1 MGEGATGLT
10 PGPRGT
16 VRAVDTGG
24 ANGRLRELGDEIT
37 LVRERLDL
45 LVDEL
50 DRRRHHTLD
59 WRRQLRRHAR
69 GIALGTLTVAL
80 VAGAVAVARSGRVSA
95 RSWRRRF
102 RPD

>member
-24 ANGRLRELGDEIT
+24 ANGRMRELAEEIT
-37 LVRERLDL
+37 RVRERLDL

-80 VAGAVAVARSGRVSA
+80 VAGAVVAARAGRLSA
-95 RSWRRRF
+95 RSWRRRS
-102 RPD
+102 RPG